1 MTGGYAFPHIY
12 RRRSDGRGMLYAWF
26 AAMHTR
32 VDVSFISCES
42 ESALLETVR
51 AIHRRIAEIERVG
64 NCFDPAS
71 ELSVINRSAADGK
84 VPVGPELERIIGDC
98 LRYNH
103 ITNGLFDITAGS
115 PCGGTSAAH
124 DIILPCDGTISFR
137 RRGLRI
143 NLSGYL
149 KGYALEQVR
158 PIITAAGIA
167 DALVSMGNSSVM
179 ALGGTD
185 EGKGWPVG
193 FGSSA
198 VRSSV
203 VLNGQCLTTSG
214 NDSAQRRHIINPHDG
229 ELVCGCRSVSI
240 VNDCATEGE
249 VLSTAH
255 FIEKRDKFS
264 AFGEYLL
271 ISHNL

>member
-12 RRRSDGRGMLYAWF
+12 RRRSDGRGLLYAWF
-26 AAMHTR
+26 TAMHTR
-32 VDVSFISCES
+32 VDVSFISS
-42 ESALLETVR
+42 EAEGALLETVR

-71 ELSVINRSAADGK
+71 ELSVINRSATDGK
-84 VPVGPELERIIGDC
+84 VPVGHELECIIGDC
-98 LRYNH
+98 LRYNR
-103 ITNGLFDITAGS
+103 ITDGLFDITAGS

-137 RRGLRI
+137 CRGLRI

-167 DALVSMGNSSVM
+167 DALVSMGNSSIM
-179 ALGGTD
+179 SLGGTD

-193 FGSSA
+193 FGNSA

-229 ELVCGCRSVSI
+229 QLVCGRRSVSI

>member
-1 MTGGYAFPHIY
+1 
-12 RRRSDGRGMLYAWF
+12 MLYAWF

-32 VDVSFISCES
+32 ADISIISREP
-42 ESALLETVR
+42 EAALIETVQAVR
-51 AIHRRIAEIERVG
+51 RRISEIERIG

-84 VPVGPELERIIGDC
+84 VPVAPELERIIGDC
-98 LRYNH
+98 QSYNR
-103 ITNGLFDITAGS
+103 ITDGLFDITAGS
-115 PCGGTSAAH
+115 SCGETSAAR

-158 PIITAAGIA
+158 LIITAAGIA
-167 DALVSMGNSSVM
+167 DALVSVGNSSVM
-179 ALGGTD
+179 ALGGVG

-193 FGSSA
+193 FGNNA
-198 VRSSV
+198 VQDSV
-203 VLNGQCLTTSG
+203 ELSGQCLTTSG
-214 NDSAQRRHIINPHDG
+214 NDSTQRRHIINPHDG
-229 ELVCGCRSVSI
+229 QLVCGRRSVSI
-240 VNDCATEGE
+240 INCNAAEGE

-255 FIEKRDKFS
+255 FIEKRDRFS